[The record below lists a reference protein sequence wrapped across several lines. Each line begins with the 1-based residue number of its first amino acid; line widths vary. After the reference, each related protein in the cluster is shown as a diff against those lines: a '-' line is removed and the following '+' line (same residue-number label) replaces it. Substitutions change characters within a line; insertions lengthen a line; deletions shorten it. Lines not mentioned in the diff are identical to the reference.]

1 LPGHTVKAGSPR
13 VSFAAPADL
22 LNLRT
27 YCCAVFWILG
37 TMKHSRH
44 LSNAPGNRAA
54 ACVCLLAAVLLWSP
68 LWAAAFHASDMACCD
83 GVMCPLHGHSHWPAP
98 AKESPATCEHH
109 GKTAAMD
116 CTLACCQ
123 PADSTLTQAILFV
136 LPALPVISAAVPA
149 GDSATN
155 LFSSRASPVFDPAS
169 PPPRTSQ
176 ANS

>member
-1 LPGHTVKAGSPR
+1 
-13 VSFAAPADL
+13 
-22 LNLRT
+22 
-27 YCCAVFWILG
+27 
-37 TMKHSRH
+37 MKHSRH

-54 ACVCLLAAVLLWSP
+54 ACVCLLAALLLWSP
-68 LWAAAFHASDMACCD
+68 LCADAFHASDMSCAD
-83 GVMCPLHGHSHWPAP
+83 GVMSPLHGHMPKNNSHGPDP
-98 AKESPATCEHH
+98 AKESPSTCEHH

-116 CTLACCQ
+116 CTLACCK
-123 PADSTLTQAILFV
+123 PADSTVTQAILFV

-155 LFSSRASPVFDPAS
+155 LFSSRASPVLDPAC